1 MNEDY
6 KPPKWLIPDKAYD
19 VLKWV
24 GLIVCPALSVFML
37 SLGQTWGIPYASEIA
52 MSISI
57 AGTAIGAVIGVSAIK
72 GGEANDQNTK
82 AD

>member
-1 MNEDY
+1 MEEDY

-37 SLGQTWGIPYASEIA
+37 TLGQTWGIPYASEIA
-52 MSISI
+52 TTIVGI
-57 AGTAIGAVIGVSAIK
+57 GTVVGAVIGASAIK
-72 GGEANDQNTK
+72 GGASDDQDAETN
-82 AD
+82 

>member
-1 MNEDY
+1 MEEDY

-37 SLGQTWGIPYASEIA
+37 TLGQTWGIPYASEIA
-52 MSISI
+52 TTIVGI
-57 AGTAIGAVIGVSAIK
+57 GTVVGAVIGASAIK
-72 GGEANDQNTK
+72 GGARDDQDAETN
-82 AD
+82 

>member
-6 KPPKWLIPDKAYD
+6 KPPKWLIPDKVYD

-37 SLGQTWGIPYASEIA
+37 TLGQTWGIPYASEIA
-52 MSISI
+52 ATIVGI
-57 AGTAIGAVIGVSAIK
+57 GTVVGAVIGASAIK
-72 GGEANDQNTK
+72 GGASDDVEDQ
-82 AD
+82 AR

>member
-1 MNEDY
+1 MEEEK
-6 KPPKWLIPDKAYD
+6 KPPKWLIPDKVYD

-52 MSISI
+52 TTIVGI
-57 AGTAIGAVIGVSAIK
+57 GTVVGAVIGASAIK
-72 GGEANDQNTK
+72 GGASDDVEDQ
-82 AD
+82 AR